1 MAMFLIFSAF
11 GLLDLPTTVVVP
23 NESVGGI
30 TCGGKGGVAVGEGV
44 GVIVEVEVA
53 VAVAVGVG
61 APVAVAVTDDV
72 AVAVRVA
79 VALGVAV
86 DEVGAPNS
94 TTKPSPIPPDA
105 GWSTPGVVG
114 RSCEEVVPPI

>member
-1 MAMFLIFSAF
+1 MFLIFSAF

-53 VAVAVGVG
+53 VAVAVGVD
-61 APVAVAVTDDV
+61 ALVAVAVTVDV
-72 AVAVRVA
+72 AVALGVA
-79 VALGVAV
+79 VAVGLGVAV